1 MARLRSISTLLM
13 FSALATGPAWAQDND
28 EIPVHDLGQR
38 EIGQQYTLKLTAVNV
53 NCENP
58 QDFEFEIDN
67 MPWLNTNGPAI
78 VPGLGPGQ
86 SKTIPAQMDFQY
98 TPAGTYYGR
107 VTSRCITCGW
117 FIFATC
123 VDQGQDIVMKVTV
136 VDPQSQDQSNQNTRN
151 PYAGFQPE
159 IRTTVTMVDP
169 LSDENIKHL
178 TREQREALERARA
191 AVVKAES
198 DGKKAQDKLRNAQ
211 KKKSDC
217 ERELARL
224 KAEADAAKAAS
235 DAAKTDQKTKDKAAK
250 KAQKLL
256 DDFEKDE
263 KKALKKVE
271 DTKNAVLVAADY
283 RGQVEAKDGTGT
295 GRFKRAQEQ
304 VDRFNED
311 HFDALREHT
320 KVVNSQKARK
330 AAAQAAIKAAAAA
343 KAAAEKAKTAADK
356 AKAAYEAKLKICL
369 GLSDDVS
376 DAEDDVSDAKDDAE
390 DAVDNGNDAETKAAG
405 QAADNLEDKIK
416 KKEKHCKDLQKKQ
429 REEIKKVKEAKEA
442 GAKIKMLD
450 DTGGSAGS
458 KKMREVN
465 DKIWDEARD
474 MLQDNTVLTVND
486 KGERGIGND
495 DSQDLIS
502 KDTAEDLANRVIS
515 GLGWV
520 GQGAADLI
528 GKGSNI
534 PGGVQAPIISGL
546 KTLGLAVQG
555 QVNALRNPNSM
566 AAQRSIALQDT
577 PYMHGELKRHGYKN
591 PAEVYDLITKLH
603 NNRNYEADMIE
614 RHVREAAKCV
624 TELKKLK
631 AQLAAAKAT
640 AKQK

>member
-1 MARLRSISTLLM
+1 MSILKNALGLLL
-13 FSALATGPAWAQDND
+13 FSALSTGTAWAQNND
-28 EIPVHDLGQR
+28 DIPVHDLGPR
-38 EIGQQYTLKLTAVNV
+38 EKGQPYTLKLTAVNV
-53 NCENP
+53 NCDNP

-78 VPGLGPGQ
+78 VSGLGPGE

-98 TPAGTYYGR
+98 TPAGTHYGR

-136 VDPQSQDQSNQNTRN
+136 VDPNLENQPNQNTRN
-151 PYAGFQPE
+151 PYEGLQPE
-159 IRTTVTMVDP
+159 IRITVNTVDP
-169 LSDENIKHL
+169 LSDDNVKHL
-178 TREQREALERARA
+178 TRGEREELERARA
-191 AVVKAES
+191 TVEKAEK
-198 DGKKAQDKLRNAQ
+198 DGQIAQEKLRNAQ

-217 ERELARL
+217 ERELAKL
-224 KAEADAAKAAS
+224 KAEADAAQDAA
-235 DAAKTDQKTKDKAAK
+235 DAAKDDQKTKDKAAK

-256 DDFEKDE
+256 DDFAKDE
-263 KKALKKVE
+263 AKALKKVE

-283 RGQVEAKDGTGT
+283 RGQVEAKDGTGS
-295 GRFKRAQEQ
+295 GRFERAQEQ
-304 VDRFNED
+304 VDRFNEE
-311 HFDALREHT
+311 HFDALRAHT
-320 KVVNSQKARK
+320 AVVKSHAARK
-330 AAAQAAIKAAAAA
+330 AAAEATVAAA
-343 KAAAEKAKTAADK
+343 KAAKEAAEKAATAAK
-356 AKAAYEAKLKICL
+356 NAKAAYEAKLKICK
-369 GLSDDVS
+369 GLSDDVV
-376 DAEDDVSDAKDDAE
+376 DAQDAVSDAKDDAE
-390 DAVDNGNDAETKAAG
+390 DAVKKGNDAETKAAG

-442 GAKIKMLD
+442 GAKLKMLD
-450 DTGGSAGS
+450 DSGGSAGS

-495 DSQDLIS
+495 DSQDLVS
-502 KDTAEDLANRVIS
+502 SDTAEDLANRVIA

-520 GQGAADLI
+520 GQGAADVI

-546 KTLGLAVQG
+546 KVLGLAVQS

-566 AAQRSIALQDT
+566 AAQRSVMLQDT

-603 NNRNYEADMIE
+603 NNRNYEADMIS

-624 TELKKLK
+624 EELKKLK
-631 AQLAAAKAT
+631 AQLAAAKKT